1 VATVDALAGD
11 GALDTRPE
19 ARRQAAFAD
28 QLIITKS
35 DLAGA
40 EVVAALAKRV
50 KVLNPMAALTIGALG
65 DVDPSVLL
73 PALDPNIDRWAEMVG
88 ASDDNQGHHSHS
100 HAHGEVTSIT
110 LRREMPIRAAA
121 LPLLLE
127 TLAEMYGPKLLRIK
141 GLAAIAEAP
150 ERPAI
155 IHGVQHV
162 FHPMEWLDA
171 WPDDDRTTRL
181 TLIGEGLMAGWPDIL
196 LDFLD
201 EESGLA
207 MS

>member
-1 VATVDALAGD
+1 
-11 GALDTRPE
+11 
-19 ARRQAAFAD
+19 
-28 QLIITKS
+28 
-35 DLAGA
+35 
-40 EVVAALAKRV
+40 
-50 KVLNPMAALTIGALG
+50 M
-65 DVDPSVLL
+65 
-73 PALDPNIDRWAEMVG
+73 MG
-88 ASDDNQGHHSHS
+88 ASEDNHSH
-100 HAHGEVTSIT
+100 HHHHDAHGEVTSIT
-110 LRREMPIRAAA
+110 LRRTTPVRAAA

-127 TLAEMYGPKLLRIK
+127 TLAEVYGPKLLRIK

-150 ERPAI
+150 ERPAV